1 MAQSLTES
9 VKMALRIAG
18 NDFDEE
24 ISVLIGAAKAELQ
37 ALGITELSEDDPLVR
52 VAVMTYCRLHFG
64 APADYDRLERS
75 YREQKAQ
82 LQSALTYRGGD
93 RNG

>member
-1 MAQSLTES
+1 MAQSLNEA

-18 NDFDEE
+18 DDFDPQ
-24 ISVLIGAAKAELQ
+24 IDVLVSAAKAELR
-37 ALGITELSEDDPLVR
+37 ALGITELTDSDPLVR

-93 RNG
+93 NNG

>member
-93 RNG
+93 GNG